1 MAIRD
6 KTIHDP
12 VADFKVMDAYM
23 RSALLAS
30 EEVVGERGMGIVLR
44 QAGLEQAIGNYPPN
58 SFDAGSGFTF
68 GQYADLCAAL
78 LDFFGR
84 PGKSMTL
91 RIGRIAADHTYEQL
105 DDRFKLSRLAAASK
119 LLPAAAQLKASLM
132 VSQKVLSDLGKE
144 VGNPVALKLEDRG
157 DRIAYIDNTCVC
169 CAGKETDQP
178 ICHVLTGALDQNAQR
193 MGRKFNVIQVACRAM
208 GHPACVWEFEK
219 KPAG

>member
-6 KTIHDP
+6 KAVHDP

-30 EEVVGERGMGIVLR
+30 EEVVGERGLSIVLR
-44 QAGLEQAIGNYPPN
+44 QAGLEQMIGNYPPN
-58 SFDAGSGFTF
+58 SFDGNSGFTF
-68 GQYADLCAAL
+68 GDYANLCGAL

-91 RIGRIAADHTYEQL
+91 RIGRIAADHTYELL
-105 DDRFKLSRLAAASK
+105 DDRFKLSKLAAASK

-132 VSQKVLSDLGKE
+132 VAQKVLSDLSKQI
-144 VGNPVALKLEDRG
+144 GNHVVLKLEDRG
-157 DRIAYIDNTCVC
+157 NKLAYIDETCVC

-193 MGRKFNVIQVACRAM
+193 MGRKFDVVQVECRAM
-208 GHPACVWEFEK
+208 GHAACVWEFNK